1 MNRDELDAGIR
12 TVTHLGTYL
21 QQLQS
26 DARNLVGQ
34 IQPQRRGYAI
44 PEEDNQMRA
53 LLVSYCQARNALLEL
68 IQTLQSEAQRDASQY
83 RVIFLTA
90 FSAALVLVD
99 AARFLREMVEQRDV
113 VREKLNEAAPEF
125 GIPAGVYDKVQ
136 DSLLNPR
143 HAWHLYHAI
152 AYLDA
157 HESELRELATRPD
170 LLPLLAIIDRLRHR
184 LDVSVATYSQAR
196 LRNRGKRLVSLVR
209 EDLLRRSLVGLQKL
223 GCLLVTDRYA
233 KLGHTPSLPSAIVE
247 SLRAILQ
254 PGDVLVVRKEYA
266 LTNYFLPGYWPHAAL
281 YLGDLDQLQAL
292 DAPSA
297 PLEAAWKKVLN
308 TNESGPRVLEALK
321 DGVHVRKLD
330 SPLKSDSI
338 IVLRPHLSME
348 QMAEG
353 LARGL
358 VHEGKAYD
366 FDFNLRRSTSLV
378 CTEVIYRSFDGLGEI
393 RFDLKQRAGRS
404 TLSGSDLISMALRD
418 ENASVFAAY
427 HVDFSQKLELDGK
440 ATELIRQFHTPG

>member
-1 MNRDELDAGIR
+1 MRREELDAGIR
-12 TVTHLGTYL
+12 TVTHLASYL
-21 QQLQS
+21 QELQS
-26 DARNLVGQ
+26 DARNLVSQ
-34 IQPQRRGYAI
+34 IQPQQRGYAV

-68 IQTLQSEAQRDASQY
+68 IQTLQAEARRDASQY

-90 FSAALVLVD
+90 FAAALILVD
-99 AARFLREMVEQRDV
+99 AARFLRETVERRDV

-136 DSLLNPR
+136 NSLLNPR

-157 HESELRELATRPD
+157 NESELRELATRPD
-170 LLPLLAIIDRLRHR
+170 LRPLMAIVDRLRHR

-196 LRNRGKRLVSLVR
+196 LRNRSQRLFALVR
-209 EDLLRRSLVGLQKL
+209 DDLLRRSLVGLQKL
-223 GCLLVTDRYA
+223 GCLLVSDRYA
-233 KLGHTPSLPSAIVE
+233 KLGHAPRLPSAIVE
-247 SLRAILQ
+247 SLRTILR

-281 YLGDLDQLQAL
+281 YLGDLHQLRSL
-292 DAPSA
+292 DAPSESLR
-297 PLEAAWKKVLN
+297 PAWTKLLN
-308 TNESGPRVLEALK
+308 TDEEEPRVLEALK
-321 DGVHVRKLD
+321 DGVHVRRLA
-330 SPLKSDSI
+330 SPLNSDSI
-338 IVLRPHLSME
+338 VVLRPHVKME

-366 FDFNLRRSTSLV
+366 FDFNLKRSASLV
-378 CTEVIYRSFDGLGEI
+378 CTEVIYRSYDGLGEI
-393 RFDLKQRAGRS
+393 RFDVKQRAGRS

-418 ENASVFAAY
+418 ENASVLAAY
-427 HVDFSQKLELDGK
+427 HVDFSQQLELDGK
-440 ATELIRQFHTPG
+440 AIELIRQFHTPA